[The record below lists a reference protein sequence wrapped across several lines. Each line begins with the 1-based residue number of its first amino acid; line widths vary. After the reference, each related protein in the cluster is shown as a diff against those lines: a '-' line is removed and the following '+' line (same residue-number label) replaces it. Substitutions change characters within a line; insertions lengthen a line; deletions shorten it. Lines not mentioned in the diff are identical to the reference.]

1 MNNNDKIKVKI
12 DVSDKTLLRA
22 YAQKD
27 LVERF
32 MNEFS
37 CSQKV
42 VALSAALTLL
52 FNAVDENTLEIVQDF
67 SSKNK
72 NQKGTEKY
80 EEKEKNINRI

>member
-1 MNNNDKIKVKI
+1 MNNNDKVKVKI
-12 DVSDKTLLRA
+12 DVSNKTLLRA

-37 CSQKV
+37 SGQKV
-42 VALSAALTLL
+42 AALSAALTLF
-52 FNAVDENTLEIVQDF
+52 FNAIDENRLEIVQDF

-72 NQKGTEKY
+72 KQKGN
-80 EEKEKNINRI
+80 EEYAQKKDNTY

>member
-12 DVSDKTLLRA
+12 GVSDKTLLRA

-42 VALSAALTLL
+42 VALSAALKMF
-52 FNAVDENTLEIVQDF
+52 FNAIDENRLEIVQDF
-67 SSKNK
+67 STKNK
-72 NQKGTEKY
+72 NQKGNEEY
-80 EEKEKNINRI
+80 ENKKENTY

>member
-1 MNNNDKIKVKI
+1 MNDNDKIKVKI
-12 DVSDKTLLRA
+12 NVSDKTLLRA

-42 VALSAALTLL
+42 VALSAALKML
-52 FNAVDENTLEIVQDF
+52 FQEIDEDRLEIVQDF
-67 SSKNK
+67 STKNK
-72 NQKGTEKY
+72 NQKGNEEY
-80 EEKEKNINRI
+80 EDKEKNINKV

>member
-1 MNNNDKIKVKI
+1 MNNSDKIKVKI

-42 VALSAALTLL
+42 AALSAALTLL
-52 FNAVDENTLEIVQDF
+52 FNAIDENRLEIVQDF

-72 NQKGTEKY
+72 NQKGN
-80 EEKEKNINRI
+80 EEYAQKEANTY

>member
-1 MNNNDKIKVKI
+1 MNNSDKIKVKI

-42 VALSAALTLL
+42 IALSAALTML
-52 FNAVDENTLEIVQDF
+52 FNAIDEERLEIVQDF
-67 SSKNK
+67 SSKK
-72 NQKGTEKY
+72 
-80 EEKEKNINRI
+80 